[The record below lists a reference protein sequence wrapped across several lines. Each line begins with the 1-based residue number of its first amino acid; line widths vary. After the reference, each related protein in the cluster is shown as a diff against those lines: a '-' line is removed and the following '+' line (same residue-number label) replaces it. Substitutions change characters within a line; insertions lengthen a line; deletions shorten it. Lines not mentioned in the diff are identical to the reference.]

1 MKTIMAESCLEPR
14 SDTELVGA
22 VCQGDKSAYAVL
34 VRRHYKHV
42 FLACLGILGNV
53 HDAEDMAQ
61 DAMITG
67 YEKIR
72 QLRTPARYASW
83 VVRIGRN
90 LSINFLRKRMVAERA
105 LDEKRNE
112 PIFAEGDDGR
122 LQRAVAQLPR
132 DLRTPLVMYYFD
144 GRSVK
149 TVAETLDISP
159 SGVYVK
165 LRTAIR
171 ELHDMLT
178 SSGDEL

>member
-1 MKTIMAESCLEPR
+1 MAESCLESR

-42 FLACLGILGNV
+42 FLTCLGMLGNV

-61 DAMITG
+61 DAMMAG
-67 YEKIR
+67 YEKIQ
-72 QLRTPARYASW
+72 QLRNPAQFGSW
-83 VVRIGRN
+83 IVKIGRN
-90 LSINFLRKRMVAERA
+90 LSINFLRRKCVTERA
-105 LDEKRNE
+105 LDSKRHE
-112 PIFAEGDDGR
+112 PIFAEGGDDR
-122 LQRAVAQLPR
+122 LQEALAQLPW

-149 TVAETLDISP
+149 AVAEKLDISP
-159 SGVYVK
+159 SGVYIK
-165 LRTAIR
+165 LRTAIQ

-178 SSGDEL
+178 SSGDES